1 MATLCLLVGF
11 CIVTAPSAVF
21 NLLDLVL
28 PMLVRLSPVVC
39 MLVPRTYVV
48 DGLAP
53 RQQWLQSLEALGR
66 LHLVAGASARSHAHE
81 PHLWLVIFWDNST
94 RLQMLAQ
101 ELHQTSASF
110 QFVV

>member
-1 MATLCLLVGF
+1 LPAGF
-11 CIVTAPSAVF
+11 CIVTAPTAVF